1 MTSMYVGHTHR
12 HTTDTVLSHCRVD
25 YNLEAAESDKLLLSL
40 LEVKDDADVDKD
52 NTTLRTSNRHCSL
65 FGLYP
70 LPDRRDAPENRTPS
84 LPPSEHQGLRLLIK
98 VSELRYNISS

>member
-1 MTSMYVGHTHR
+1 M
-12 HTTDTVLSHCRVD
+12 D

-40 LEVKDDADVDKD
+40 LEVREDADVDKENLD
-52 NTTLRTSNRHCSL
+52 VRKSNRHSSL

-70 LPDRRDAPENRTPS
+70 LPDRRDAPENRTPA

-98 VSELRYNISS
+98 VSELRLEVVVSEFLQLFLPLGSI